1 VQPTQITTEPTFL
14 EGPVWC
20 PGPGESGG
28 SLVVTD
34 VALGA
39 LHRVDVDAG
48 TTTKLADTLGG
59 ANGSTPCA
67 DGGFLVTQNGG
78 LDFEALAMFENPP
91 PVTRVRSGIQRVSPD
106 GAVTYLTPEPMQAPN
121 DLVVADDGT
130 LYFTDPPP
138 YPLPS
143 DAVGRVMALARD
155 GSLRVVADGLFYPN
169 GIGVEA
175 DGTVVIVENGQQQ
188 GRSDFGLVRLRD
200 DGNHERFLD
209 RTGDGFCYDADG
221 RIYLAG
227 GIHGITVVDPDGTV
241 VEELRLPGQ
250 GVTTNC
256 CFGGPDGRTLYATEA
271 MPGGVWAW
279 PGMPTPGRPVVAWP
293 GLLEAESGG
302 SRFGDDR

>member
-1 VQPTQITTEPTFL
+1 MDAVQITTEPTFL

-20 PGPGESGG
+20 AGPGASGG

-48 TTTKLADTLGG
+48 TTAKFADTLGG
-59 ANGSTPCA
+59 ANGATPCA

-91 PVTRVRSGIQRVSPD
+91 PVTRVLAGIQRVAPD
-106 GAVTYLTPEPMQAPN
+106 GAVTYLTPEMQAPN
-121 DLVVADDGT
+121 DLVVAADGT

-143 DAVGRVMALARD
+143 DAIGRVMALERD
-155 GSLRVVADGLFYPN
+155 GTLRVVAAGLVYPN

-175 DGTVVIVENGQQQ
+175 DGTVVIVENGLQS

-200 DGNHERFLD
+200 DGNHERFVD
-209 RTGDGFCYDADG
+209 RTGDGFCLDTDG
-221 RIYLAG
+221 RFYLAG
-227 GIHGITVVDPDGTV
+227 GIHGVTVVDPDGTV

-279 PGMPTPGRPVVAWP
+279 PGMPTPGRPVLAWP
-293 GLLEAESGG
+293 SLAEAE
-302 SRFGDDR
+302 

>member
-1 VQPTQITTEPTFL
+1 MQPHQITTEPTFL

-20 PGPGESGG
+20 AGPGASGG

-48 TTTKLADTLGG
+48 TTTKIADTLGG
-59 ANGSTPCA
+59 ANGATPCA

-78 LDFEALAMFENPP
+78 LDFEALAMFDNPP
-91 PVTRVRSGIQRVSPD
+91 PVTRVRSGIQRVAPD
-106 GAVTYLTPEPMQAPN
+106 GAVTYLTPETPGMQAPN
-121 DLVVADDGT
+121 DLVVAADGT
-130 LYFTDPPP
+130 VYFTDPPP

-143 DAVGRVMALARD
+143 DAVGRVMALSRD
-155 GSLRVVADGLFYPN
+155 GELRVVAEGLFYPN

-175 DGTVVIVENGQQQ
+175 DGTVVVVENGQQQ
-188 GRSDFGLVRLRD
+188 GRGDFGLLRLRP
-200 DGNHERFLD
+200 GGGHERFLD
-209 RTGDGFCYDADG
+209 RTGDGFCLDADG
-221 RIYLAG
+221 RFYLAG
-227 GIHGITVVDPDGTV
+227 GIHGVTVIEPDGTV
-241 VEELRLPGQ
+241 VEELRLPGS

-279 PGMPTPGRPVVAWP
+279 PGMPTAGRPVVPWP
-293 GLLEAESGG
+293 GFSDGSDGG
-302 SRFGDDR
+302 AP